1 MAIKFETIKAG
12 DVLWD
17 NHRER
22 AGNTTM
28 RQWGNW
34 QVTIIEINHA
44 EGWAK
49 ASWNG
54 NPPQRWHRRQLER
67 LRRTK
72 GKETRL

>member
-28 RQWGNW
+28 RRWGNW

>member
-17 NHRER
+17 YRSER

-28 RQWGNW
+28 RRWGNW
-34 QVTIIEINHA
+34 SVKIIEIDHA
-44 EGWAK
+44 AGWARV
-49 ASWNG
+49 SWNG
-54 NPPQRWHRRQLER
+54 NPSTKWYRHNLEK

-72 GKETRL
+72 GKESGW